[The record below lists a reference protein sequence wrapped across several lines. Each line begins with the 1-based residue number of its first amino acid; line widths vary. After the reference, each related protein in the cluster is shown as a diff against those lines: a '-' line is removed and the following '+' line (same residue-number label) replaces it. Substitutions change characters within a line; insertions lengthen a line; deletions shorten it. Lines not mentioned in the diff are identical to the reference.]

1 MNDIIEQIEAATN
14 LIELNEIWEKYEH
27 IDEIRTAILTK
38 TSQILSNL
46 D

>member
-1 MNDIIEQIEAATN
+1 MNDIIEQVEACTD

-27 IDEIRTAILTK
+27 INEIRKAILIK
-38 TSQILSNL
+38 TTQILSNL

>member
-1 MNDIIEQIEAATN
+1 MNDIIEKIEAATN

-27 IDEIRTAILTK
+27 IDEIRMAILIK
-38 TSQILSNL
+38 TTEILSNL

>member
-1 MNDIIEQIEAATN
+1 MNDIIEQVEACTN

-27 IDEIRTAILTK
+27 IDEIRMAILIK
-38 TSQILSNL
+38 TTEILSNL

>member
-1 MNDIIEQIEAATN
+1 MNDIIEQVEAATS

-27 IDEIRTAILTK
+27 IDEIRIAILTK

>member
-1 MNDIIEQIEAATN
+1 MNDIIEQVEACTN

-27 IDEIRTAILTK
+27 IDEIRKAILSK
-38 TSQILSNL
+38 TTQILSNL